1 MNTQVM
7 VVVVVMKLNRRF
19 QGVVMAMMRV
29 MGITMEM
36 MEVEVMEMMVK
47 VMGRVRVIM
56 KVQPP
61 VADQTV
67 EGEQLE

>member
-1 MNTQVM
+1 M
-7 VVVVVMKLNRRF
+7 V
-19 QGVVMAMMRV
+19 MMRV
-29 MGITMEM
+29 MGIKMGM
-36 MEVEVMEMMVK
+36 MEVEVMEMMVR
-47 VMGRVRVIM
+47 VMGRVRMIM